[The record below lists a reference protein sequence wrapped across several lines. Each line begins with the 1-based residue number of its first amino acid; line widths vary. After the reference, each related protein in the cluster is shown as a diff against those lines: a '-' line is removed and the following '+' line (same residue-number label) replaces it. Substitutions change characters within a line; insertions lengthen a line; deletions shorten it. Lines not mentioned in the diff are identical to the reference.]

1 MRTDG
6 VAAET
11 ARAAKVFLDRIA
23 KRYPVSEA
31 ILFGSR
37 ARRTHG
43 ADSDADIAVVIRGK
57 HQQFSFQIPW

>member
-23 KRYPVSEA
+23 KRYPVSGA

-37 ARRTHG
+37 A
-43 ADSDADIAVVIRGK
+43 AYPARG
-57 HQQFSFQIPW
+57 